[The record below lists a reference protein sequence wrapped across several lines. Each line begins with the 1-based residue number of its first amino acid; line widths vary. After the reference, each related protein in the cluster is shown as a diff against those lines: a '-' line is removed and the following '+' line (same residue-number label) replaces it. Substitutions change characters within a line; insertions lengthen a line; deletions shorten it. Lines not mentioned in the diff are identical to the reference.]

1 MHHTR
6 RKSGQGAG
14 AAAEVRPSRPG
25 ALSRK
30 GREGSYRRSP
40 REREEEYGYG
50 DDERDTFPQ
59 YW

>member
-6 RKSGQGAG
+6 KKSGQAAG
-14 AAAEVRPSRPG
+14 GAAEVRPARPG

-30 GREGSYRRSP
+30 GRDASYRRSP
-40 REREEEYGYG
+40 REREEEYRYG

-59 YW
+59 FW